1 MNKLALIIISLILAG
16 EESMKWWQGLLIGS
30 TVTGVA
36 ILGTCYACTKVIEE
50 VFELTELRIVNHQ
63 MTIDKW
69 GDAIVTGKAKN
80 TSDSELTM
88 VNVEVRCYDAEGVL
102 LGESSDYIGDLKA
115 GELCKFEVYGYGV
128 DADEI
133 ADYKVEGHGW

>member
-1 MNKLALIIISLILAG
+1 
-16 EESMKWWQGLLIGS
+16 MKWWQGLLIGL

-36 ILGTCYACTKVIEE
+36 ILGTCYTCSKVAEE
-50 VFELTELRIVNHQ
+50 VFELTELRIVEHE
-63 MTIDKW
+63 MTIDEW

-80 TSDSELTM
+80 TSDSKLTM
-88 VNVEVRCYDAEGVL
+88 VSVEVRWYDAEGVL

-115 GELCKFEVYGYGV
+115 GEVCKFEVYGYGV

>member
-1 MNKLALIIISLILAG
+1 
-16 EESMKWWQGLLIGS
+16 MKWWQGLLIGT

-36 ILGTCYACTKVIEE
+36 IFGTCYTCSKVAEE
-50 VFELTELRIVNHQ
+50 VFELTELRIVEHE
-63 MTIDKW
+63 MTIDEW

-80 TSDSELTM
+80 ASDSKLTM
-88 VNVEVRCYDAEGVL
+88 VSVEVRWYDAEGVL
-102 LGESSDYIGDLKA
+102 LGESSDYIGDLNA
-115 GELCKFEVYGYGV
+115 GEVCKFKVYAYGV